1 MAIILEDMPKCN
13 TINFMELF
21 NNLRETMLEI
31 DYIQQKI
38 DRLKV
43 CQTSGEISNIIISFD
58 SGSSRKIIMQID
70 TDISLVNEIKLL
82 LQASIE
88 LYEDQIL
95 ELKLNF

>member
-1 MAIILEDMPKCN
+1 MEGMLKCN

-21 NNLRETMLEI
+21 NNLREAMLEI
-31 DYIQQKI
+31 DYIQQKV
-38 DRLKV
+38 DRLKL

-58 SGSSRKIIMQID
+58 TGSSRKIIMQID

-82 LQASIE
+82 IQASIE
-88 LYEDQIL
+88 LYEEQIQ

>member
-1 MAIILEDMPKCN
+1 
-13 TINFMELF
+13 MELF

-58 SGSSRKIIMQID
+58 TGSSRKIIMQID

-88 LYEDQIL
+88 LYEDQIQ

>member
-1 MAIILEDMPKCN
+1 
-13 TINFMELF
+13 MELF

-58 SGSSRKIIMQID
+58 TGSTRRIIMQID

-82 LQASIE
+82 IQASIE
-88 LYEDQIL
+88 LYEQQIH

>member
-1 MAIILEDMPKCN
+1 
-13 TINFMELF
+13 MELF

-43 CQTSGEISNIIISFD
+43 WQTSGEISNIIISFD
-58 SGSSRKIIMQID
+58 AGSERKILMQYD
-70 TDISLVNEIKLL
+70 TDVSLVNEIKLL
-82 LQASIE
+82 IQASIE
-88 LYEDQIL
+88 LYENQIQ

>member
-1 MAIILEDMPKCN
+1 
-13 TINFMELF
+13 MELF

-38 DRLKV
+38 DRLRV

-88 LYEDQIL
+88 LYEEQIQ